1 MYRKTQLEDALKS
14 AEKIK
19 DLIQNEEIIKNHP
32 ITISIGLTQVKENDD
47 EDTLFKRSD
56 NLMYAS
62 KKNGKNRITID

>member
-1 MYRKTQLEDALKS
+1 L
-14 AEKIK
+14 
-19 DLIQNEEIIKNHP
+19 LIFQIIWCWSNKNHP